1 MYSVANVYSLSTPAE
16 IISNTNFVFF
26 LQNGWSPRQNADQI
40 IWYEYGKTRG
50 GKAQEIG
57 QEKAL
62 GFQLISSQISI
73 KVLNL

>member
-1 MYSVANVYSLSTPAE
+1 MYIPFQLLLKLFQ
-16 IISNTNFVFF
+16 IQILFFF
-26 LQNGWSPRQNADQI
+26 LQNGWSPRQNAYQI